1 MKYWLLALIGVM
13 TTVSAPA
20 VEVASLFTAEV
31 PLDQR
36 ERDPRAAAYDAAL
49 REVVLR
55 VSGSEVLADA
65 DLYEA
70 LFPDPAAYVV
80 QFQPGARDTLV
91 VTFDGQALER
101 TLRSAGQTVW
111 GGDRPLTLVW
121 LAVDWGQGE
130 REIVGAADVLER
142 PDDGRSGNRNRQLRD
157 RVLDVAARRGLPV
170 AFPLLDSED
179 LERIEFSD
187 VWGGFDERVIAASAR
202 YDVNSI
208 LIGRV
213 RATGAV
219 EQARWTYFFG
229 DEQRNWSGQAET
241 VMAQVSEL
249 LASQF
254 AIGGNEPVRAVTL
267 RVGGITS
274 VEAYGD
280 VQQTLASVNVIEH
293 FTVAEVA
300 GDRVTFRVDAHGG
313 AERLARALRFEGL
326 VEQDR
331 IDMSAFGV
339 SDPALDTLDF
349 FYGP

>member
-31 PLDQR
+31 PLDRQ
-36 ERDPRAAAYDAAL
+36 EQDPRAAAYDAAL
-49 REVVLR
+49 RQVVLR
-55 VSGSEVLADA
+55 VSGSDVLADA

-80 QFQPGARDTLV
+80 QFQPGANDTLV

-101 TLRSAGQTVW
+101 ALRSAGQTVW

-130 REIVGAADVLER
+130 REIVGAADAVER
-142 PDDGRSGNRNRQLRD
+142 PDDGRSANRNRQLRD

-179 LERIEFSD
+179 LARIEFSD
-187 VWGGFDERVIAASAR
+187 VWGGFDERVFAASAR

-213 RATGAV
+213 RASGT
-219 EQARWTYFFG
+219 EQARWTYYFG
-229 DEQRNWSGQAET
+229 DEQRNWNGPAET
-241 VMAQVSEL
+241 AMAQVSDL

-254 AIGGNEPVRAVTL
+254 AIGGNEALRAVTL
-267 RVGGITS
+267 SVSGITT

-280 VQQTLASVNVIEH
+280 VQQTLANINVIER

-300 GDRVTFRVDAHGG
+300 GDRVTFRVAAHGG

-331 IDMSAFGV
+331 IDMSGFGM
-339 SDPALDTLDF
+339 SDRNLDTLEF